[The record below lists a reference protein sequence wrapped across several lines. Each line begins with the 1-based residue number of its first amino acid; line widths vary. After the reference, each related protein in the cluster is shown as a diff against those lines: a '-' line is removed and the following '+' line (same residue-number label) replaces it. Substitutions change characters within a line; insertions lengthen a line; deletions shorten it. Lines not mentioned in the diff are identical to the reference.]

1 MREKDETIWT
11 ESCHKYAVDEV
22 SRLATKAGFD
32 CTIYRPVTLDRFSE
46 PILWSARF
54 SKPASV
60 HGLHIVKNTY
70 TSPCLTE
77 YGCFFESSDIS
88 KPSVFFQ

>member
-32 CTIYRPVTLDRFSE
+32 CTTQWFDHEWPF
-46 PILWSARF
+46 A
-54 SKPASV
+54 
-60 HGLHIVKNTY
+60 
-70 TSPCLTE
+70 
-77 YGCFFESSDIS
+77 ESLLIAD
-88 KPSVFFQ
+88 